1 VFPGF
6 IPQEVVAVMAIGE
19 ITQVL
24 PAVISPSSRVESG
37 SGAPPAASFSALM
50 KAIESTSADA
60 NTAVAGML
68 DGSTDVHDAMI
79 ALQRADMTLQL
90 SVQIRNKLVQAYQE
104 IMRMPV

>member
-1 VFPGF
+1 MP
-6 IPQEVVAVMAIGE
+6 IGE
-19 ITQVL
+19 ITRAL
-24 PAVISPSSRVESG
+24 PAVASAAAQVVPGR
-37 SGAPPAASFSALM
+37 GAAAEGTPFATLVN
-50 KAIESTSADA
+50 AIESTSADA
-60 NTAVAGML
+60 NAAVSGML